1 MILLVLLLSG
11 PITCI
16 PVDAILVVDDRLE
29 LVAAIDLLRDDG
41 VGDGL
46 YDMIRLYEIR
56 TDGLNSHIRSLIWP
70 VDSSA
75 NENR

>member
-16 PVDAILVVDDRLE
+16 PVEAILVVDDRLD
-29 LVAAIDLLRDDG
+29 LIDAIDLLRDDW
-41 VGDGL
+41 VGEGL
-46 YDMIRLYEIR
+46 YDIIRLYEIR
-56 TDGLNSHIRSLIWP
+56 TDGLNSHMRSLIRP

-75 NENR
+75 IENR

>member
-1 MILLVLLLSG
+1 V
-11 PITCI
+11 
-16 PVDAILVVDDRLE
+16 PVEAILVVDDRLE

>member
-75 NENR
+75 IENR